1 MRMTKYPIL
10 VAMLSL
16 AACSDYIT
24 DIPVVSGEVCSIPL
38 SLSIAAPTDGTP
50 GEKAPVTRGV
60 IDSGSES
67 DPLDG
72 TSTPIKNL
80 WILQYD
86 GTDDNA
92 RIVGISTDSYIAD
105 YDSGDADKSTAKL
118 IASSGTNTI
127 VFLANTFDPSL
138 NFSSDSNLGDLKKRL
153 KRINS
158 QDDIFG
164 TDPATGDRHIM
175 FSGMTTATI
184 STATTQIACQLR
196 RNLARIRFVLKNS
209 TLGSSQP
216 VTVKSVELRG
226 VPAFSHYLT
235 NYDDRPALFPES
247 SMFSTLGELEGY
259 GMTQWTDGA
268 ETENENE
275 RLFSFY
281 APANMR
287 GNTDCTN
294 PAIKGSYNPEGL
306 ATYVFIDATYKV
318 DDTDVPISYTF
329 FLGSDLTSNFDLAP
343 NYSYTYNVDLKSRG
357 NALVD
362 ARIDDMGPRDFS
374 QPGVERANSYIVN
387 PPSIDGYKREF
398 RFPVDRVNEFWGNQ
412 GYENNTNYVIS
423 AGRAWTAFL
432 IWDDFDFFGS
442 GCEFIKTTGTGP
454 ADYFAIKVPRG
465 VSGNAVVGVKVNDSE
480 YILWSWH
487 LWITDYNPDA
497 AHQAA
502 VAGRY
507 RYPVAGGS
515 LVRMEGTMWTT
526 GVLKDG
532 FMMDRNLGA
541 LNDGY
546 PSGGNGRGAL
556 FFQFGR
562 KDPFWGNY
570 SVNKYD
576 IVNFN
581 NSKTA
586 TESTLS
592 TKAAST
598 NQNVVYSIHHPTEY
612 LTGSY
617 WTTGDK
623 YNPSTYKS
631 DIIWQDPQTAIGGA
645 KYGKK
650 SIFDPSPAGWRL
662 PNNGVMSDMRS
673 NNNGTPTT
681 NISATNP
688 ISRNFSAFT
697 SNGKTGLRYWP
708 YMLNSDGNYSVT
720 DEIFFPAAGYRN
732 NSNGGLNYAG
742 SYGFYWYGSPR
753 SATSGYCL
761 NFNSTYLNTSNN
773 YGRAYGFSVRC
784 VSEW

>member
-1 MRMTKYPIL
+1 MTKYPIL

-24 DIPVVSGEVCSIPL
+24 DIPVESGEVCSIPL

-60 IDSGSES
+60 KDTGDGS
-67 DPLDG
+67 
-72 TSTPIKNL
+72 STPIKNL

-92 RIVGISTDSYIAD
+92 RIVGISADSYIAD

-153 KRINS
+153 KRLNS
-158 QDDIFG
+158 QDDAFG
-164 TDPATGDRHIM
+164 TDPATGDKYIM

-209 TLGSSQP
+209 TLDSSQP

-226 VPAFSHYLT
+226 VPAFSYYLT

-247 SMFSTLGELEGY
+247 SMFSTLGELVGY

-268 ETENENE
+268 VTEDANE

-281 APANMR
+281 APVNMR

-294 PAIKGSYNPEGL
+294 PANKVIYNPEGL

-318 DDTDVPISYTF
+318 GDTDVPISYTF

-362 ARIDDMGPRDFS
+362 ARIDDMGLRDFS

-412 GYENNTNYVIS
+412 GYENVSNCVIS

-432 IWDDFDFFGS
+432 IWDDFDFSGS

-454 ADYFAIKVPRG
+454 DDYFAIKVPRG
-465 VSGNAVVGVKVNDSE
+465 VSGNAVVGVKVNDSKD
-480 YILWSWH
+480 ILWSWH

-507 RYPVAGGS
+507 RYLVEGGS
-515 LVRMEGTMWTT
+515 LVRMDGTMWTT

-546 PSGGNGRGAL
+546 PTGGSGRGAL
-556 FFQFGR
+556 YFQFGR

-570 SVNKYD
+570 PVNKYD
-576 IVNFN
+576 IDKCDNTIE
-581 NSKTA
+581 TA
-586 TESTLS
+586 NDATLIA
-592 TKAAST
+592 KAVST
-598 NQNVVYSIHHPTEY
+598 NQQNVVFSINNPTIY
-612 LTGSY
+612 LTGTS

-631 DIIWQDPQTAIGGA
+631 DIIWQDPLTANGGA

-662 PNNGVMSDMRS
+662 PNEGVMSDMCS
-673 NNNGTPTT
+673 NDNGTPTT
-681 NISATNP
+681 NIKATDP
-688 ISRNFSAFT
+688 ISRNFSDFT
-697 SNGKTGLRYWP
+697 SNGKNGLRYWP
-708 YMLNSDGNYSVT
+708 YMQNSDGNYSVT
-720 DEIFFPAAGYRN
+720 DEIFFPAAGYRLYTT
-732 NSNGGLNYAG
+732 GGLNVVG
-742 SYGFYWYGSPR
+742 SNAYYWYGSPH
-753 SATSGYCL
+753 SAVHGYEMYFTSTG
-761 NFNSTYLNTSNN
+761 LNTSQH
-773 YGRAYGFSVRC
+773 YARTCGFPVRC

>member
-1 MRMTKYPIL
+1 MTKYPIL

-24 DIPVVSGEVCSIPL
+24 DIPVESGEVCSIPL

-60 IDSGSES
+60 IDTGDGS
-67 DPLDG
+67 
-72 TSTPIKNL
+72 STPIKNL
-80 WILQYD
+80 WILQFD

-92 RIVGISTDSYIAD
+92 RIVGISADSYIAD

-153 KRINS
+153 KRLNS
-158 QDDIFG
+158 QDDAFG
-164 TDPATGDRHIM
+164 TDPAIGDRHIM

-226 VPAFSHYLT
+226 VPAFSYYLT

-281 APANMR
+281 APVNMR

-318 DDTDVPISYTF
+318 DDVDVPISYTF

-507 RYPVAGGS
+507 RYPVEGGS

-586 TESTLS
+586 TNSTLS

-598 NQNVVYSIHHPTEY
+598 NQNVPYSINHPTEY
-612 LTGSY
+612 LTGTY

-631 DIIWQDPQTAIGGA
+631 DIIWQDPQTANGGA

-720 DEIFFPAAGYRN
+720 DEIFFPAAGCRYD
-732 NSNGGLNYAG
+732 SNGGLNNAG
-742 SYGFYWYGSPR
+742 SNGNYWYGSPN
-753 SATSGYCL
+753 SATNGYNL
-761 NFNSTYLNTSNN
+761 NFNSTNLNTSNN
-773 YGRAYGFSVRC
+773 NNRAYGFSVRC

>member
-1 MRMTKYPIL
+1 MTKYPIL

-24 DIPVVSGEVCSIPL
+24 DIPVESGEVCSIPL

-60 IDSGSES
+60 IDTGDGS
-67 DPLDG
+67 
-72 TSTPIKNL
+72 TTPIKNL

-92 RIVGISTDSYIAD
+92 RIVGISADSYIAD

-153 KRINS
+153 KRLNS
-158 QDDIFG
+158 QDDAFG

-294 PAIKGSYNPEGL
+294 PANKGTYNPEGL

-362 ARIDDMGPRDFS
+362 SRIDDMGPRDFS

-507 RYPVAGGS
+507 RYPVEGGS

-586 TESTLS
+586 TNSTLS

-598 NQNVVYSIHHPTEY
+598 NQNVPYSINHPTEY
-612 LTGSY
+612 LTGTY

-623 YNPSTYKS
+623 YNPSTYES
-631 DIIWQDPQTAIGGA
+631 DIIWQDPQTAVGGA

-720 DEIFFPAAGYRN
+720 DEIFFPAAGYRLS
-732 NSNGGLNYAG
+732 SNGGLRYAG
-742 SYGFYWYGSPR
+742 SGGYYWCGSPY
-753 SATSGYCL
+753 SATNGYYL
-761 NFNSTYLNTSNN
+761 NFGSTGLHTSDSYN
-773 YGRAYGFSVRC
+773 RAYGFSVRC

>member
-24 DIPVVSGEVCSIPL
+24 DIPVESGEVCSIPL

-60 IDSGSES
+60 IDS
-67 DPLDG
+67 LDG
-72 TSTPIKNL
+72 SSTPIKNL

-92 RIVGISTDSYIAD
+92 RIVGISADSYIAD
-105 YDSGDADKSTAKL
+105 YDSGDTDKSTAKL

-127 VFLANTFDPSL
+127 VFIANTFDPSL

-153 KRINS
+153 KRLNS
-158 QDDIFG
+158 QDDAFG
-164 TDPATGDRHIM
+164 TDPATGDKHIM

-209 TLGSSQP
+209 TIGSSQP

-247 SMFSTLGELEGY
+247 SMFSTLDELVGY
-259 GMTQWTDGA
+259 GMTQWIDGA
-268 ETENENE
+268 ETENNNE

-281 APANMR
+281 APVNMR

-294 PAIKGSYNPEGL
+294 PANKGIYNPEGL
-306 ATYVFIDATYKV
+306 ATYVFINATYQV
-318 DDTDVPISYTF
+318 GDTDVPISYTF

-387 PPSIDGYKREF
+387 PPSFDGYKREF

-442 GCEFIKTTGTGP
+442 GCDFIKTTGTGP
-454 ADYFAIKVPRG
+454 DDYFAIKVPRG

-480 YILWSWH
+480 KILWSWH

-507 RYPVAGGS
+507 RYPVEGGS

-570 SVNKYD
+570 SVYKYD

-581 NSKTA
+581 NSMTA
-586 TESTLS
+586 TESDLDMDIED
-592 TKAAST
+592 ALP
-598 NQNVVYSIHHPTEY
+598 NQKVVYSINNPTEY
-612 LTGSY
+612 LTGTF
-617 WTTGDK
+617 WTTDDK

-631 DIIWQDPQTAIGGA
+631 DIIWQDPLTANGGA

-662 PNNGVMSDMRS
+662 PDVNVMSDMRY
-673 NNNGTPTT
+673 NHKDMPTT
-681 NISATNP
+681 NINATNP
-688 ISRNFSAFT
+688 ISRNFSAYS
-697 SNGKTGLRYWP
+697 SNEKKGLRYWP
-708 YMLNSDGNYSVT
+708 YMLNSDGNNSVT

-732 NSNGGLNYAG
+732 SSRGGLG
-742 SYGFYWYGSPR
+742 SVSDGYYWYGSPDTDNTKG
-753 SATSGYCL
+753 SILVFS
-761 NFNSTYLNTSNN
+761 NSSLRLSN
-773 YGRAYGFSVRC
+773 GVFRAYGCLVRC